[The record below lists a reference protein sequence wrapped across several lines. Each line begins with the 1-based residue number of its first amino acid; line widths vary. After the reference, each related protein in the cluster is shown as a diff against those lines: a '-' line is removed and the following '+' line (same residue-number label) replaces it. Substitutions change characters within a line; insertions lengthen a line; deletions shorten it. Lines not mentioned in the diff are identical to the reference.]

1 MQSPSTGEVTD
12 MISFYHLPS
21 SIVRH
26 PTHKTLYVAY
36 LFYYGHTTTPLK
48 DLIYDMLVIA
58 KKVIVKFSPSQNFN
72 LSISCDRPCL
82 ELRNA
87 SLSFDIDC
95 FLVKF

>member
-1 MQSPSTGEVTD
+1 MQSASTGEVTD

-58 KKVIVKFSPSQNFN
+58 KKVIVQ
-72 LSISCDRPCL
+72 I
-82 ELRNA
+82 A
-87 SLSFDIDC
+87 Q
-95 FLVKF
+95 FLAFPEP

>member
-36 LFYYGHTTTPLK
+36 LFYYAHTTTPLK

-58 KKVIVKFSPSQNFN
+58 KKVLVNLCNFN

-82 ELRNA
+82 EL
-87 SLSFDIDC
+87 
-95 FLVKF
+95 

>member
-1 MQSPSTGEVTD
+1 MQSPSTGEVAD

-36 LFYYGHTTTPLK
+36 LFYYTHTTISLK

-58 KKVIVKFSPSQNFN
+58 KKVI
-72 LSISCDRPCL
+72 ISRPP
-82 ELRNA
+82 R
-87 SLSFDIDC
+87 I
-95 FLVKF
+95 